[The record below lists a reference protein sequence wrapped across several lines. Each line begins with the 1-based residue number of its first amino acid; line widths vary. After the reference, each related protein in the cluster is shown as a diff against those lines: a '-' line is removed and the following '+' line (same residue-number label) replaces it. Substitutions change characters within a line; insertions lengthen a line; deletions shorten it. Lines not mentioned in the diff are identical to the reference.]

1 VAVVAQ
7 SCVNVVFELA
17 LSKYK
22 QPIPR
27 NSFNLRY
34 RLNHTITLLQT
45 YFTELV
51 ASICFRILSVSFSS
65 LVAGG

>member
-1 VAVVAQ
+1 MDWTLTVVAQ

-17 LSKYK
+17 LGKYK

-45 YFTELV
+45 YVLRPTLIGFPL
-51 ASICFRILSVSFSS
+51 APHS
-65 LVAGG
+65 